1 MLAIIVCLEGRV
13 LFFIY
18 TMGQYLKETACWLLL
33 LVPERNVM
41 LGTLNLIGKVYNT
54 NPDHLNRVP
63 LLHIL
68 LDGSD

>member
-1 MLAIIVCLEGRV
+1 
-13 LFFIY
+13 
-18 TMGQYLKETACWLLL
+18 MGQYLKETACWLLL

-41 LGTLNLIGKVYNT
+41 LSTLNLIGKVYNT